1 MEDEMRDGTS
11 GDDPQVKP
19 FDPTKPVSTRDGR
32 AARIRLTDAA
42 GPCPILVEVRYPD
55 GEWDACFRYADGRCS
70 QYHDGPGDLI
80 NIKTKR
86 KVWVNVYESD
96 AYRSKEEATQFAD
109 ASRFFQTVEVE
120 IEE

>member
-1 MEDEMRDGTS
+1 MEDKVRDGTS
-11 GDDPQVKP
+11 GDEFKVTDKP

-42 GPCPILVEVRYPD
+42 GGMPIMVEIMGDD
-55 GEWDACFRYADGRCS
+55 GKWYAAFRYANGRYAADCIS
-70 QYHDGPGDLI
+70 PGDLI

-86 KVWVNVYESD
+86 KVWVNVYENA

-109 ASRFFQTVEVE
+109 ASRFRRSRD
-120 IEE
+120 